1 MKQKIKEILKNS
13 FYQLLIIYTA
23 LIVLITM
30 GLFWKFTIHM
40 EIFALILGILG
51 IFISSDKNNPD
62 LIKDKTVHY
71 SILAIGLILIFIIRA
86 IPYMNNS
93 IPLGYDTGIYKYAIE
108 FGLQNTDKWILTG
121 VEPGFLYLMSVFK
134 IFLSTQFILTYLF
147 IIFNVILG
155 FSIYLVSKEYFNK
168 NVALIAL
175 FIYAFSIIQFKVF
188 ELMYYKNVIALSL
201 FLFAI
206 YFLNKQKRVPFVICG
221 IILGSI
227 HRPTFYL
234 FGLSYFIYSF
244 INPINFQTKKYN
256 FKELSINIISGAIII
271 VGVSLFYFGQFSLA
285 ITSMISPV
293 VSGFVEPGQS
303 PGTFIDFFT
312 YQFTTLAYLPFAVIG
327 FFWLIKKKQFNMV
340 FLWALISTIIVYFQ
354 FFFFN
359 RFIIFMDIS
368 LIILS
373 AYGFSIIINDKKK
386 IGIAILSILLLTLAF
401 SSFSYSINSKPLI
414 NNDELSAISY
424 FHNIP
429 SSAFAM
435 STSSYYS
442 TWLQGYSGRRVIAPG
457 LFDYDVHTQSQ
468 WNEFW
473 TSTNINTTKSFLDD
487 YNKELYIFIGQ
498 KQRDN
503 LNQFKDKCLS
513 LVYNQN
519 GNKIYK
525 YQC

>member
-1 MKQKIKEILKNS
+1 
-13 FYQLLIIYTA
+13 
-23 LIVLITM
+23 
-30 GLFWKFTIHM
+30 
-40 EIFALILGILG
+40 
-51 IFISSDKNNPD
+51 
-62 LIKDKTVHY
+62 
-71 SILAIGLILIFIIRA
+71 
-86 IPYMNNS
+86 
-93 IPLGYDTGIYKYAIE
+93 
-108 FGLQNTDKWILTG
+108 
-121 VEPGFLYLMSVFK
+121 
-134 IFLSTQFILTYLF
+134 
-147 IIFNVILG
+147 
-155 FSIYLVSKEYFNK
+155 
-168 NVALIAL
+168 
-175 FIYAFSIIQFKVF
+175 
-188 ELMYYKNVIALSL
+188 
-201 FLFAI
+201 
-206 YFLNKQKRVPFVICG
+206 
-221 IILGSI
+221 
-227 HRPTFYL
+227 
-234 FGLSYFIYSF
+234 
-244 INPINFQTKKYN
+244 
-256 FKELSINIISGAIII
+256 
-271 VGVSLFYFGQFSLA
+271 
-285 ITSMISPV
+285 
-293 VSGFVEPGQS
+293 
-303 PGTFIDFFT
+303 
-312 YQFTTLAYLPFAVIG
+312 
-327 FFWLIKKKQFNMV
+327 
-340 FLWALISTIIVYFQ
+340 
-354 FFFFN
+354 
-359 RFIIFMDIS
+359 MDIS